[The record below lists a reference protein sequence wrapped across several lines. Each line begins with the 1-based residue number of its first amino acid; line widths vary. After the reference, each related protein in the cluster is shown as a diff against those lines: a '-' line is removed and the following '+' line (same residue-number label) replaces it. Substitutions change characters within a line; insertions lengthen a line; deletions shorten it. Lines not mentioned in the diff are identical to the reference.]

1 MALGKIAGFDSVT
14 GREFITPDD
23 SGKKVFVPADDL
35 EGQRDVH
42 VGMPVRF
49 SSIPALGAQSLQRE
63 TSVASRS

>member
-14 GREFITPDD
+14 GCVSTTPDD

-42 VGMPVRF
+42 VGMP
-49 SSIPALGAQSLQRE
+49 ALGAQSLQRE
-63 TSVASRS
+63 NSVASRS